1 MEIITSSPVAQRF
14 FNPALDLLA
23 SCRNLR
29 SCPELSDANWLRLG
43 VSRCLQPTGSGRHF
57 LQNLASQDPELDP
70 GNSLFFETLKSQ
82 RRLDLCT
89 ELNTK
94 LCAQSRLRLPDMLD
108 AFACLAEFDIYAGDG
123 HFHEHAVHDPAFSN
137 GKKYA
142 VGHLYTRNLRTGL
155 VGHLC
160 VFDQICRKKEHDMRA
175 LKRLPVSLLRQ
186 GAPKGRKVLYV
197 YDRAGIDFKQWYD
210 WKQGSGI
217 YMLSRTKENME
228 LLKCGDLPFDANDP
242 INAGILADELVGG
255 GGVTMRR
262 ITYRDPVS
270 GETYEY
276 LTNLTDSKVPPGV
289 LAFLYKIRW
298 NLEKSFDE
306 FKNKL
311 GEQKAW
317 ATSATAK
324 AMQAQFL
331 CLTLNLL
338 HLLEHDLEQNEGI
351 HNEPEKKRRAKRQA
365 QAKAKA
371 AEAGL
376 IMPKTVEL
384 VQNITQHSVKLI
396 RWVATQLFLPNPWPV
411 ACGVLARLYRTL

>member
-1 MEIITSSPVAQRF
+1 MTIAQ
-14 FNPALDLLA
+14 
-23 SCRNLR
+23 
-29 SCPELSDANWLRLG
+29 
-43 VSRCLQPTGSGRHF
+43 
-57 LQNLASQDPELDP
+57 
-70 GNSLFFETLKSQ
+70 
-82 RRLDLCT
+82 
-89 ELNTK
+89 
-94 LCAQSRLRLPDMLD
+94 
-108 AFACLAEFDIYAGDG
+108 
-123 HFHEHAVHDPAFSN
+123 
-137 GKKYA
+137 
-142 VGHLYTRNLRTGL
+142 
-155 VGHLC
+155 
-160 VFDQICRKKEHDMRA
+160 
-175 LKRLPVSLLRQ
+175 LRQ
-186 GAPKGRKVLYV
+186 GAPKGRKVLYIW
-197 YDRAGIDFKQWYD
+197 DRAGIDFKQWYD

-255 GGVTMRR
+255 GGVMMRR
-262 ITYRDPVS
+262 IVYRDPVS

-276 LTNLTDSKVPPGV
+276 LTNLNDSNVPPGV

-317 ATSATAK
+317 ATTATAK
-324 AMQAQFL
+324 SMQAQFL

-351 HNEPEKKRRAKRQA
+351 HNKPEKERRAKRLA
-365 QAKAKA
+365 QAKETAAKA
-371 AEAGL
+371 GL
-376 IMPKTVEL
+376 KLPKTVEL

-411 ACGVLARLYRTL
+411 ACATLAGLYRTL

>member
-1 MEIITSSPVAQRF
+1 MEIIKSSPVARRLF
-14 FNPALDLLA
+14 DPALDLLP
-23 SCRNLR
+23 SCSHLR

-43 VSRCLQPTGSGRHF
+43 VSRCLQPTRSGRHF

-82 RRLDLCT
+82 RRLDLCA

-94 LCAQSRLRLPDMLD
+94 LCAEGRKRLPDIL
-108 AFACLAEFDIYAGDG
+108 APFACLDEFDIYAGDG
-123 HFHEHAVHDPAFSN
+123 HFHKHAVHDPAYDD

-155 VGHLC
+155 LSHLC
-160 VFDQICRKKEHDMRA
+160 VFDQVNRKKEHDMRA
-175 LKRLPVSLLRQ
+175 LKRMTIAQLRQ

-197 YDRAGIDFKQWYD
+197 YDLAAIDFKQWYD

-217 YMLSRTKENME
+217 YMLSRTKENMN
-228 LLKCGDLPFDANDP
+228 LLKCGDLPFDKSDP

-262 ITYRDPVS
+262 IIYHDPVG
-270 GETYEY
+270 GEIYEF
-276 LTNLTDSKVPPGV
+276 LSNLNDPNVPPGV

-338 HLLEHDLEQNEGI
+338 HLLEHDLEQDEGI
-351 HNEPEKKRRAKRQA
+351 HNEPEKKRRAKRLA
-365 QAKAKA
+365 QAKAAA
-371 AEAGL
+371 AESGL
-376 IMPKTVEL
+376 TLPKTVEL

-396 RWVATQLFLPNPWPV
+396 RWVATQLWLSNPWPV
-411 ACGVLARLYRTL
+411 ACATLADLYRHL